1 MLPEDKKAYLQKI
14 TDQLTEWEAKIDTL
28 KAKGEH
34 LAEEAKQEFEEQ
46 MAEMNEKRAEL
57 SAYLDELTDKADDLW
72 EDVKEEAEEKW
83 DHSYRFS
90 ICSLPVRWLAYQK
103 LAFNYKN

>member
-14 TDQLTEWEAKIDTL
+14 TDQLAEWEARIDTL
-28 KAKGEH
+28 KVKGEH

-46 MAEMNEKRAEL
+46 LAEMNEKRAEL

-83 DHSYRFS
+83 DSISSTVDRFIS
-90 ICSLPVRWLAYQK
+90 RFK
-103 LAFNYKN
+103 

>member
-14 TDQLTEWEAKIDTL
+14 TDQLAEWETKIDVL

-46 MAEMNEKRAEL
+46 LAEMNEKRAEL
-57 SAYLDELTDKADDLW
+57 ATYLDEVSDKADDIW
-72 EDVKEEAEEKW
+72 EEVREEAEEKW
-83 DHSYRFS
+83 GQITSTVDQFLSRF
-90 ICSLPVRWLAYQK
+90 K
-103 LAFNYKN
+103 